1 MRKEKID
8 IIKNAFLSSFSVIE
22 NLLEEIEAVLEPKE
36 RMFFKIKRNLDQR
49 ELKLKIIEI
58 KNILKDL
65 KEKLGIK
72 EEEITD
78 IAIINSR
85 CAKMWEILN
94 DLRSDKLKRYGEIP
108 KEVKSITE
116 SSIKKLID
124 LVNEIVDLTTQKR

>member
-1 MRKEKID
+1 MRREKID
-8 IIKNAFLSSFSVIE
+8 LIKNAFLSSFSVIE
-22 NLLEEIEAVLEPKE
+22 NLLEEIEAFLKPKE

-78 IAIINSR
+78 IAVINSR

-108 KEVKSITE
+108 EEVKSITE

>member
-1 MRKEKID
+1 MRREKID
-8 IIKNAFLSSFSVIE
+8 LIKNAFLSSFSVIE

-78 IAIINSR
+78 IAVINSR

-108 KEVKSITE
+108 EEVKSIAE
-116 SSIKKLID
+116 SSIKKF
-124 LVNEIVDLTTQKR
+124 NRFNK